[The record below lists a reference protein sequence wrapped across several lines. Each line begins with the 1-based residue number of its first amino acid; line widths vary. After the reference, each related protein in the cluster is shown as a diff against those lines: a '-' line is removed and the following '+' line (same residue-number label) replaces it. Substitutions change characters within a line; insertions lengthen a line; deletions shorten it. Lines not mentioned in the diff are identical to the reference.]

1 MRVRVYDAETGEFF
15 LSELYAVINSGVFER
30 CLVVRDG
37 RLQFYP
43 RFIRGDDMSD
53 GRNGDYHTA
62 VSDIEQDLPNEWVH
76 LTNGDLEPG
85 CRFPK
90 QLPEDRW
97 DAFRGYPWVWENQ
110 ALLLRLMDGAAVPLE
125 ESGYPPVSSLLPG
138 WNYVTDNTQA
148 EALMKQAHH
157 FHDTVLV
164 TAHYISGA
172 EKAPDGGL
180 RCCDCTRQVT
190 MLFHCDWTPSIEMV
204 FEAVRAF
211 DLRPGDDNDCSALID
226 ATCRIKN
233 GMVFFA
239 DEYCEP
245 GEEENYP
252 RTCIWSYSMRWRF
265 CSEDEMSH

>member
-1 MRVRVYDAETGEFF
+1 MRVRVYDAKTGEVF
-15 LSELYAVINSGVFER
+15 LSELYAVIDRGVVER

-43 RFIRGDDMSD
+43 RFIRGDDTSD
-53 GRNGDYHTA
+53 SRNGDYHTA
-62 VSDIEQDLPNEWVH
+62 VSYIEQDFPNEWVR
-76 LTNGDLEPG
+76 LTNGDLELDQK
-85 CRFPK
+85 FPK
-90 QLPEDRW
+90 HLPEDRW
-97 DAFRGYPWVWENQ
+97 DAFQGYPWVWEDQ

-125 ESGYPPVSSLLPG
+125 ESGYPPSSSLLPG
-138 WNYVTDNTQA
+138 WNYVTDNTQVDT
-148 EALMKQAHH
+148 LMEQAHS

-164 TAHYISGA
+164 TAYYISGA
-172 EKAPDGGL
+172 EKAPDGGM

-226 ATCRIKN
+226 ATCRVKN

-239 DEYCEP
+239 DGYCEP
-245 GEEENYP
+245 GTEENYP
-252 RTCIWSYSMRWRF
+252 GTCIWSYSMRWRF